1 MGMAKKEVF
10 HIVTNNFL
18 KVINILWISTEG
30 RSKTNM
36 KTTITIVDNLS
47 TNKSSYTQAV
57 DLLTRGEVVAFP
69 TETVYGLGAIATSE
83 EAVAK
88 IFEAKGRPQDNP
100 LIVHIGSKEE
110 ISAFTHDIPKLA
122 EVCMDMF
129 WPGPLTLILPLKS
142 DTLAKNVTA
151 GLETV
156 GVRMPEHSVA
166 LELLKQLKQPVAA
179 PSANKS
185 GKPSPTKA
193 EHVFHDLAGK
203 IPLILDGGTTG
214 IGLESTV
221 IDFVSDTPTILRPG
235 GVTKEMLE
243 KVIGQVSVAKSTDHE
258 DAPRAPGMKY
268 AHYAPDSPVYLIEN
282 SITKVQQAVK
292 KIHSEQKKV
301 AIIASDLFS
310 QIKGDYFFSL
320 GNENQLGDA
329 GHLLYQA
336 LRNCDETDVDIILVP
351 VLSKEGVGMAIM
363 NRLEKAANGK
373 WFHI

>member
-10 HIVTNNFL
+10 HIVTNNYV
-18 KVINILWISTEG
+18 KVINNLWISAEERRETH
-30 RSKTNM
+30 M

-57 DLLTRGEVVAFP
+57 DLLRKGELVAFP
-69 TETVYGLGAIATSE
+69 TETVYGLGAIATNE

-110 ISAFTHDIPKLA
+110 VNAFTHDIPKLA
-122 EVCMDMF
+122 EMCMDVF
-129 WPGPLTLILPLKS
+129 WPGPLTLILPLKT

-151 GLETV
+151 GLQTV
-156 GVRMPEHSVA
+156 GVRIPEHAVA
-166 LELLKQLKQPVAA
+166 LELLRLLKQPVAA

-193 EHVFHDLAGK
+193 AHVYHDLEGK

-221 IDFVSDTPTILRPG
+221 IDFVNEIPTILRPG

-243 KVIGQVSVAKSTDHE
+243 KVIGQVREAKPTDHE
-258 DAPRAPGMKY
+258 EAPRAPGMKY
-268 AHYAPDSPVYLIEN
+268 AHYAPDSPVYLIEA
-282 SITKVQQAVK
+282 SIVK
-292 KIHSEQKKV
+292 LQEAIEKIHSEQKKV
-301 AIIASDLFS
+301 AIIASESFN
-310 QIKGDYFFSL
+310 QVKGDYFFSL
-320 GNENQLGDA
+320 GKENELNDA
-329 GHLLYQA
+329 AHLLYQA
-336 LRNCDETDVDIILVP
+336 LRDCDETDVDIILVP
-351 VLSKEGVGMAIM
+351 VLSTEGVGTAIM
-363 NRLEKAANGK
+363 NRLEKASNGK
-373 WFHI
+373 WYIG